1 MTVESRTMSKLM
13 IMSLGG
19 SPEPLKTSINAHHP
33 ERIFFLASHDSVA
46 LAGEILKGRE
56 PKPAAVYEI
65 TDDPN
70 SMFESYKA
78 ARRCVDRAGKAG
90 ALPEDVVVDYT
101 GGTKVMTAALI
112 LATIGRPYRFNYV
125 GGEQRNK
132 NGLGTVIDGCEKM
145 FAEMNPWSVFAEEER
160 RQVVTLFNRRRFNS
174 VLEIVDT
181 CSTRDLPEEIR
192 GYFAFVRPLAEGL
205 MFWEQFNHDAAERK
219 IDAGLTVLAAYL
231 KSRPDPDLDAFA
243 ARVRGCRDFL
253 ARLLQE
259 TDRLKRL
266 HPILMDDLL
275 NNARRRMKDKR
286 YDDAAARIYRA
297 LELYGQIIFHEVTG
311 SLNSEVRPDVVPAEI
326 REKFIRKYSDEAK
339 RTLKLPM
346 NATFEFLKY
355 KENEAGT
362 RFFEKQKEIKKIQ
375 SSRNES
381 ILAHGIRPVEE
392 YAAASIWAT
401 VSGFLK
407 FENAFDFP
415 MLP

>member
-1 MTVESRTMSKLM
+1 MSKLM

-19 SPEPLKTSINAHHP
+19 SPEPLITSIDAHGP
-33 ERIFFLASHDSVA
+33 EKIFFLASHDSVA
-46 LAGEILKGRE
+46 LAGEILKGRD

-90 ALPEDVVVDYT
+90 ELPEDMVVDYT

-181 CSTRDLPEEIR
+181 CSKRDLPEEIR

-205 MFWEQFNHDAAERK
+205 MFWEQFNHEAAERK
-219 IDAGLTVLAAYL
+219 IEAGLTALTVYL

-243 ARVRGCRDFL
+243 ARVRGCREFL
-253 ARLLQE
+253 SRLLQE
-259 TDRLKRL
+259 TDRLKKL
-266 HPILMDDLL
+266 HPFLMDDLL
-275 NNARRRMKDKR
+275 NNARRRMTDKR

-297 LELYGQIIFHEVTG
+297 LELFGQIIFHEVVG
-311 SLNSEVRPDVVPAEI
+311 CSNNEVRPDMVPSEI
-326 REKFIRKYSDEAK
+326 REDFVMKYFD
-339 RTLKLPM
+339 RTKKVLKLPM
-346 NATFEFLKY
+346 TATFEFLKCIG
-355 KENEAGT
+355 NEAGM
-362 RFFEKQKEIKKIQ
+362 RFFENIKEIKNIQ

-392 YAAASIWAT
+392 YAAARIWAT